1 MVDGI
6 TNQKLQE
13 IGFYDEVADQYLWE
27 LEEIDGLKVPQ
38 IQTRNIYVGEVFN
51 DTLQFDPNL
60 YDDWLGYEAKVRE
73 ENENKSFREGIE
85 EELIEQK
92 LNQGEYLLHGD
103 HEYDQWIVEK
113 LLDEGILKTKDDD
126 KKGVWVEELKQNVLV
141 PQFEIDETKDDEL
154 EEFIDSN
161 YDSLRQVFEYTG
173 YIKSERELFEGRS
186 LREEFIEEITQE
198 EPQWTTHNDA
208 YDMLRYIDKSWYF
221 LGPRDLI
228 DNEDPIIFL
237 SSEYSDDLPF
247 RVVDPENLL
256 IQLTLPEDKYESEY
270 IQDINQE
277 VVEAFKRE
285 ETKLKEWAGDIKDFK
300 DFEERQMRFS
310 PTVAGSQNTVDE
322 ILDDYGI
329 SVKDGDNLAVF
340 NEAREQIQYV
350 EDTERLNKW
359 IEYAK
364 AEQKSKRRNFK

>member
-13 IGFYDEVADQYLWE
+13 IGFDEEAEDEFYWE

-38 IQTRNIYVGEVFN
+38 IQERKIYVGEVFN
-51 DTLQFDPNL
+51 QTLQFDPNL
-60 YDDWLGYEAKVRE
+60 YDEWLDYQDKVLE
-73 ENENKSFREGIE
+73 EEQNKDFREGIE
-85 EELIEQK
+85 QELIEQK
-92 LNQGEYLLHGD
+92 LNQGEYLLYGD
-103 HEYDQWIVEK
+103 YEYDQWIVEK
-113 LLDEGILKTKDDD
+113 LLDEGILKLKDDD
-126 KKGVWVEELKQNVLV
+126 KVGVWVEELKQNVLV
-141 PQFEIDETKDDEL
+141 PQFKIDETKDDEL

-173 YIKSERELFEGRS
+173 YIKSEKELFEDRS

-198 EPQWTTHNDA
+198 EPQSASHNDA
-208 YDMLRYIDKSWYF
+208 YDTYIDRSFYF

-247 RVVDPENLL
+247 RVVDPEMFQFSLFIPDN
-256 IQLTLPEDKYESEY
+256 KYESTY
-270 IQDINQE
+270 IQEINQDVE
-277 VVEAFKRE
+277 EAFKRE
-285 ETKLKEWAGDIKDFK
+285 EKKVKEWAGDIKDFK

-322 ILDDYGI
+322 VLDNYGI
-329 SVKDGDNLAVF
+329 QVNEDENLEVF
-340 NEAREQIQYV
+340 NEAREQVQYL

-359 IEYAK
+359 IEFAK

>member
-13 IGFYDEVADQYLWE
+13 IGFYDEVEDSFLWE

-38 IQTRNIYVGEVFN
+38 IQTRKIYVGEVFN
-51 DTLQFDPNL
+51 NTLQFDPNL
-60 YDDWLGYEAKVRE
+60 YDDWLGYEARVFE
-73 ENENKSFREGIE
+73 ENHNKGFREGIE
-85 EELIEQK
+85 QELIEQK
-92 LNQGEYLLHGD
+92 LNQGEYLLYGD
-103 HEYDQWIVEK
+103 HEYDQWIVEE

-126 KKGVWVEELKQNVLV
+126 KKGVWVEELQQNVLV
-141 PQFEIDETKDDEL
+141 PQFEIDDTKDDEL
-154 EEFIDSN
+154 QEFIDSN
-161 YDSLRQVFEYTG
+161 YDNLRQVFEYTG
-173 YIKSERELFEGRS
+173 YIKPEKEILEGRS
-186 LREEFIEEITQE
+186 LREDFIEEITQE

-208 YDMLRYIDKSWYF
+208 YDTYIDKSWYF

-247 RVVDPENLL
+247 RVVDSENLL

-270 IQDINQE
+270 IQEINQD

-322 ILDDYGI
+322 VLDNYGI
-329 SVKDGDNLAVF
+329 QVNEGENLAVF
-340 NEAREQIQYV
+340 NEAREQIQYL